1 MPELPDVVVYREAL
15 ERFVVGRELRGVRV
29 VGVSL
34 LKSFDPPISAVD
46 GRAVVGTQRMGK
58 RLVLEMDGADEL
70 FLVIHLMVAG
80 RLRWRDQTGAKPPGK
95 IGLAAFDFDHGTLVL
110 TEASKR
116 KKASL
121 WLVRGADALAEQHD
135 RGGVKPLEVDE
146 AGFRA
151 ALTSRNRTLKR
162 ALCDPT
168 TFSGIGNA
176 YSDEILFHAE
186 LSPVQRTGN
195 LDNEEVARL
204 YEATRTTLVDW
215 TEYHRQSGGRRLPR
229 QGHRLPRRHGRPRQV
244 QPALPGVRG
253 PRPAHRLRGQRG
265 QLLPPMPN
273 RRPHPRRPLPLP
285 PPQRR
290 LAPQHRRPRRLSTRL
305 GDRDSPI
312 VVEEVGT

>member
-15 ERFVVGRELRGVRV
+15 ERFVVGRELQRVRV

-34 LKSFDPPISAVD
+34 LKSFDPPISEVE
-46 GRAVVGTQRMGK
+46 GRAVAGTRRMGK

-95 IGLAAFDFDHGTLVL
+95 IGLAAFDFDHGTLVF

-121 WLVRGADALAEQHD
+121 WLVRGADALVEQHD
-135 RGGVKPLEVDE
+135 RGGVEPLEVDE
-146 AGFRA
+146 AEFQA

-176 YSDEILFHAE
+176 YSDEILFHAG

-215 TEYHRQSGGRRLPR
+215 TERHRQTVGDGFPDKVTAFHDDMAVHGKYNQPCPACAVPVQRIVYADNEVNYCPRCQTDGRILADRSLSRLLKDDWPR
-229 QGHRLPRRHGRPRQV
+229 SIEDLEG
-244 QPALPGVRG
+244 
-253 PRPAHRLRGQRG
+253 
-265 QLLPPMPN
+265 
-273 RRPHPRRPLPLP
+273 
-285 PPQRR
+285 
-290 LAPQHRRPRRLSTRL
+290 
-305 GDRDSPI
+305 
-312 VVEEVGT
+312 